1 MAERTGEVEEMAS
14 QAGVGEDSQ
23 SPSRCEGLS
32 GTEVSGPDQLCVI
45 LLGI

>member
-23 SPSRCEGLS
+23 SPSSCEGLS
-32 GTEVSGPDQLCVI
+32 GGPDQLCVI